1 MESYKWK
8 KINHTSVSRQTTSRA
23 HSTSRGWNRTKKTR
37 KTKSVCR
44 DKILCAHTVRE
55 EDEIEGSRASTT
67 AVRNFESPEMR
78 QVCSAVCCSVWC
90 SVAQCVAARHDVL

>member
-1 MESYKWK
+1 
-8 KINHTSVSRQTTSRA
+8 
-23 HSTSRGWNRTKKTR
+23 
-37 KTKSVCR
+37 VCR

-78 QVCSAVCCSVWC
+78 QVCNAVCCSVWC
-90 SVAQCVAARHDVL
+90 SVAAGCVVQCVVVCGVVWPPGV